1 MPYTLID
8 QLTGIPRGRCLLLQ
22 LIERTC
28 LGARHFSSCQPI
40 WLLISLSMVERPSS
54 HLLHYRAVV
63 FAPSNSQTVASKQL
77 ADEGEMQNFKNN
89 PMVFQGGHFLSK
101 PLFMDGKMLC

>member
-40 WLLISLSMVERPSS
+40 WLLISLSVVERPSS
-54 HLLHYRAVV
+54 HLLHYRAVF
-63 FAPSNSQTVASKQL
+63 FAPSNSQKVASK
-77 ADEGEMQNFKNN
+77 ATRRRGRNAKFEEIRWFSKVVIFYQNRLENA
-89 PMVFQGGHFLSK
+89 VG
-101 PLFMDGKMLC
+101 